1 VLSVA
6 GGIRALAP
14 QHDKQCGERMSD
26 HDSDHS
32 EEGASSRPSRL
43 PLVLT
48 GLAAGLV
55 IGLAGNWLISG
66 TRTAVVRSSV
76 AAAVEPQPI
85 LTRVGERIVVPP
97 NSPLRTRLVVEEPTM
112 KEVARTLVLP
122 AMVEA
127 DPTRT
132 VKVLP
137 PVAGRVIDLKV
148 QLGARVTE
156 GQELAVIDS
165 SDLAQAFSDAEKARS
180 TLRLTKQA
188 LDRLMILEKS
198 SAIAVKDREQAQSD
212 HAQAQSELERAESR
226 LRAIGVSPDQKER
239 SRLLSLKAPITGSVI
254 DLQVAPGAFLND
266 PTAGIM
272 TLANLD
278 TIWVTANV
286 PEKDISF
293 AFTGQTVNVAF
304 ASYPDKVFSGKV
316 LFVSDVVEPDTR
328 RNKVRIA
335 FDNADKALKPNMFA
349 NATFAAP
356 SIMRIMLPNSAL
368 LMTND
373 RTSVFVEVASWAFER
388 RDVEI
393 AYQEG
398 AAVALK
404 SGLAP
409 GERVVVK
416 GGVRLN
422 D

>member
-1 VLSVA
+1 
-6 GGIRALAP
+6 
-14 QHDKQCGERMSD
+14 MSD
-26 HDSDHS
+26 HSATPTPFRS
-32 EEGASSRPSRL
+32 SRL
-43 PLVLT
+43 PLVLVGLVA
-48 GLAAGLV
+48 GLAVGIAGSWV
-55 IGLAGNWLISG
+55 ISG
-66 TRTAVVRSSV
+66 AQRPEVVRASI
-76 AAAVEPQPI
+76 AAGAEVPVV
-85 LTRVGERIVVPP
+85 LTRVGDRIVVPP

-112 KEVARTLVLP
+112 KEVSRTLVLP
-122 AMVEA
+122 AVVEA

-148 QLGARVTE
+148 QLGARVVE

-165 SDLAQAFSDAEKARS
+165 SDLAQAFADEEKARS
-180 TLRLTKQA
+180 TVKLTKQT
-188 LDRLMILEKS
+188 LDRLIVLEKA
-198 SAIAVKDREQAQSD
+198 SAISVKDREQAQSD
-212 HAQAQSELERAESR
+212 HAQAQSELERAQSR
-226 LRAIGVSPDQKER
+226 LRAIGVPADQKER

-278 TIWVTANV
+278 TVWVTANV

-293 AFTGQTVNVAF
+293 VFTGQTVNVAF

-316 LFVSDVVEPDTR
+316 LFVSDVIEPDTR

-335 FDNADKALKPNMFA
+335 FDNSDKALKPNMFA
-349 NATFAAP
+349 SARFVAP
-356 SIMRIMLPNSAL
+356 SIMRIMVPNSAL

-398 AAVALK
+398 AAVAIK
-404 SGLAP
+404 SGLQP

>member
-1 VLSVA
+1 
-6 GGIRALAP
+6 
-14 QHDKQCGERMSD
+14 
-26 HDSDHS
+26 
-32 EEGASSRPSRL
+32 
-43 PLVLT
+43 
-48 GLAAGLV
+48 
-55 IGLAGNWLISG
+55 
-66 TRTAVVRSSV
+66 VVRSSI
-76 AAAVEPQPI
+76 AAPAEPQPI

-97 NSPLRTRLVVEEPTM
+97 NSPLRGLLGIEEPAM

-165 SDLAQAFSDAEKARS
+165 SDLAQAYSDEDKARS
-180 TLRLTKQA
+180 MLKLTKQA
-188 LDRLMILEKS
+188 LDRLLVLERG
-198 SAIAVKDREQAQSD
+198 AAVAVKDREQAQSD
-212 HAQAQSELERAESR
+212 HAQAVAELERSQSR

-239 SRLLSLKAPITGSVI
+239 SRLLSLKAPITGSII
-254 DLQVAPGAFLND
+254 DLQMAPGAFLND
-266 PTAGIM
+266 ATAAVM

-286 PEKDISF
+286 PEKDVSF
-293 AFTGQTVNVAF
+293 VFANQTVNVTF
-304 ASYPDKVFSGKV
+304 ASYPDKVFTGKV
-316 LFVSDVVEPDTR
+316 LFVSDVLEPDTR
-328 RNKVRIA
+328 RTKVRIA

-349 NATFAAP
+349 NATFVAP
-356 SIMRIMLPNSAL
+356 PVTRIVVPNSAL
-368 LMTND
+368 MMTAD

-388 RDVEI
+388 RNIEI

-398 AAVALK
+398 TSTAIK
-404 SGLAP
+404 SGLAA
-409 GERVVVK
+409 GDRVVVK

>member
-1 VLSVA
+1 
-6 GGIRALAP
+6 
-14 QHDKQCGERMSD
+14 MSD
-26 HDSDHS
+26 HN
-32 EEGASSRPSRL
+32 ASGVPSGHRL
-43 PLVLT
+43 LLVVAGLLT
-48 GLAAGLV
+48 GLLVGVAGDRVTSGAHRPEVIQASIAAG
-55 IGLAGNWLISG
+55 AE
-66 TRTAVVRSSV
+66 APVV
-76 AAAVEPQPI
+76 
-85 LTRVGERIVVPP
+85 LTRVGDRIVVPP

-112 KEVARTLVLP
+112 KEVSRTLVLP
-122 AMVEA
+122 AVVEA

-198 SAIAVKDREQAQSD
+198 SAIAVKEREQAQSD

-226 LRAIGVSPDQKER
+226 LRAIGVPPDQKER

-266 PTAGIM
+266 PTAAIM

-293 AFTGQTVNVAF
+293 VFTGQTVNVAF
-304 ASYPDKVFSGKV
+304 ASYPEKVFTGKV
-316 LFVSDVVEPDTR
+316 LFVSDVIEPDTR

-335 FDNADKALKPNMFA
+335 FDNPDKTLKPNMFA
-349 NATFAAP
+349 SATFVAP
-356 SIMRIMLPNSAL
+356 SIMRIMVPNSAL

-373 RTSVFVEVASWAFER
+373 RTSVFVEVASGAFER

-398 AAVALK
+398 AAAAIK
-404 SGLAP
+404 SGLEP